1 MPQHRP
7 ALWGYIGTRI
17 EVEIADTNGVAPPAS
32 PLYLD
37 IHVESNQTADCRPS
51 ETDPGKATPFD
62 VDPGGLVVTHIFE
75 PRKVQA
81 LGGDP
86 ARGAGPV
93 SSAVSSA
100 PL

>member
-1 MPQHRP
+1 MVGAGRIVP
-7 ALWGYIGTRI
+7 ALGLPMP
-17 EVEIADTNGVAPPAS
+17 V
-32 PLYLD
+32 
-37 IHVESNQTADCRPS
+37 IHVESKSTADCRSP
-51 ETDPGKATPFD
+51 EPDPGKERPLEA
-62 VDPGGLVVTHIFE
+62 DPGGLVITHIFE

-81 LGGDP
+81 LDGDP